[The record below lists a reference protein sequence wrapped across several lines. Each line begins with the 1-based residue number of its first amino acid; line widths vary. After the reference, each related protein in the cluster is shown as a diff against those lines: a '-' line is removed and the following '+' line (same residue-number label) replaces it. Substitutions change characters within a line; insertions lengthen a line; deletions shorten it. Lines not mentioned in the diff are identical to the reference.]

1 MRNLYFERLTDKV
14 NYRNFFD
21 LFRWIDDAFSDMIEK
36 MVPRNSDFLG
46 INLIIESHA
55 LERYKITYRHQ
66 DIYIGEDERA
76 RLRSV
81 LLVSQRSG
89 VIRRF

>member
-1 MRNLYFERLTDKV
+1 MIERL
-14 NYRNFFD
+14 
-21 LFRWIDDAFSDMIEK
+21 
-36 MVPRNSDFLG
+36 VPRNVDFMG

-55 LERYKITYRHQ
+55 LERYKVAYGHHE
-66 DIYIGEDERA
+66 IYKGEDERGN
-76 RLRSV
+76 LRSV

>member
-1 MRNLYFERLTDKV
+1 
-14 NYRNFFD
+14 
-21 LFRWIDDAFSDMIEK
+21 
-36 MVPRNSDFLG
+36 MVPRNSNFLG

-55 LERYKITYRHQ
+55 LERYKIAYGHK
-66 DIYIGEDERA
+66 DIYMGEDERA
-76 RLRSV
+76 GLRSV